1 VAVKICVV
9 EEVRRFL
16 VASSAGL
23 VVSGAVAVSSSEEEV
38 WVVAVSYS
46 VEAVWFTDFGFIILL
61 KRKRSLG
68 FKGLRMMESQNS
80 YTMKIMVV
88 VLVIGLLGGIVSA
101 ALVVPFFL
109 KAGPLGETGATGL
122 TGAQG
127 PQGEQGPQGLPG
139 NSGTNG
145 IDAIL
150 QMAQNRNTT
159 AVDVSASP
167 MWTWINMSMFDSSMN
182 MAIDVQQNSKLF
194 VEFSTSHT
202 LNSGASI
209 MVRIV
214 VDNVYNS
221 TVYRASSSS
230 PSSVTSTFPGHVEF
244 LTGPLNSGQH
254 TIEVQFQ
261 RNVGGPSTVL
271 ERALTATEI
280 TTP

>member
-1 VAVKICVV
+1 MN
-9 EEVRRFL
+9 
-16 VASSAGL
+16 
-23 VVSGAVAVSSSEEEV
+23 
-38 WVVAVSYS
+38 
-46 VEAVWFTDFGFIILL
+46 WFVDFGFIILL

-68 FKGLRMMESQNS
+68 LKGSRMMESQNS

-101 ALVVPFFL
+101 ALIAPYFL
-109 KAGPLGETGATGL
+109 KAGPQGETGAAGL

-127 PQGEQGPQGLPG
+127 SQGLQGPQGLQG
-139 NSGTNG
+139 DLGTDG
-145 IDAIL
+145 TDAIL
-150 QMAQNRNTT
+150 QMVQNRNTT
-159 AVDVSASP
+159 AVDVGASS
-167 MWTWINMSMFDSSMN
+167 MWTWINMSVFDTSMQ
-182 MAIDVQQNSKLF
+182 MTIDLQQNSKLF

-261 RNVGGPSTVL
+261 RDIGGPSAVL

>member
-1 VAVKICVV
+1 M
-9 EEVRRFL
+9 
-16 VASSAGL
+16 
-23 VVSGAVAVSSSEEEV
+23 
-38 WVVAVSYS
+38 
-46 VEAVWFTDFGFIILL
+46 WFIDFEFIILL
-61 KRKRSLG
+61 KRKRSLSL
-68 FKGLRMMESQNS
+68 KGLRMMESQNS
-80 YTMKIMVV
+80 YTMKIMVI

-109 KAGPLGETGATGL
+109 KPGQQGETGAIGL
-122 TGAQG
+122 TGAPG
-127 PQGEQGPQGLPG
+127 PQGEQGPQGLRG

-145 IDAIL
+145 TDAIL
-150 QMAQNRNTT
+150 QMVQNRNTT
-159 AVDVSASP
+159 AVVVSASP
-167 MWTWINMSMFDSSMN
+167 MWTWINMSVFDSSMK
-182 MAIDVQQNSKLF
+182 MTIDVQQNSELF

-209 MVRIV
+209 LVRIV

-261 RNVGGPSTVL
+261 RDIGGPSTVL

>member
-1 VAVKICVV
+1 
-9 EEVRRFL
+9 
-16 VASSAGL
+16 
-23 VVSGAVAVSSSEEEV
+23 
-38 WVVAVSYS
+38 
-46 VEAVWFTDFGFIILL
+46 
-61 KRKRSLG
+61 
-68 FKGLRMMESQNS
+68 MESQNS

-101 ALVVPFFL
+101 ALIAPYFL
-109 KAGPLGETGATGL
+109 KAGPQGETGATGATGP

-127 PQGEQGPQGLPG
+127 TQGELGPQGLQGDPG
-139 NSGTNG
+139 T
-145 IDAIL
+145 DAIL
-150 QMAQNRNTT
+150 QMVQNLNTT
-159 AVDVSASP
+159 SIDVSASP
-167 MWTWINMSMFDSSMN
+167 MWMWINMSVFDSSMK
-182 MAIDVQQNSKLF
+182 MTIDVQQNSKLF

-209 MVRIV
+209 MVKIV

-261 RNVGGPSTVL
+261 RDIGGPSTVL
-271 ERALTATEI
+271 ERALTATEV